1 MRLIR
6 RLPRPV
12 GFEFSLYRTRYNG
25 PMQRVGLAV
34 IGAVAAGWL
43 TVSAQVPQPFPGRA
57 NPPRPS
63 PAPPQTVAPPAAPT
77 PELPAAPVPSDETPS
92 EAMLG
97 FPVYPNAQF
106 IASYDA
112 GRGQRYYLF
121 GSELPFAA
129 LVKYYQS
136 ALKNRGTLVFDAP
149 ATHVFEIG
157 RFREETMAF
166 PPGVTIKDYTW
177 NGSAGYMN
185 PKRNAQPAR
194 FPSIIQ
200 IVPVPPG
207 APR

>member
-1 MRLIR
+1 MGLMKR
-6 RLPRPV
+6 V
-12 GFEFSLYRTRYNG
+12 GFS
-25 PMQRVGLAV
+25 VIAV
-34 IGAVAAGWL
+34 LTAGWL
-43 TVSAQVPQPFPGRA
+43 TAAAQVPQPFPGRQ
-57 NPPRPS
+57 NPPRPA
-63 PAPPQTVAPPAAPT
+63 PAPPQTAPPIPVAPPTAAP
-77 PELPAAPVPSDETPS
+77 PVDGVPTAET
-92 EAMLG
+92 LG
-97 FPVYPNAQF
+97 FPIYPNAQF

-121 GSELPFAA
+121 GSDLRFAD

-136 ALKNRGTLVFDAP
+136 TLKNRGTLVFDAP

-185 PKRNAQPAR
+185 PKRNAKPAR

-200 IVPVPPG
+200 IVPSPPG

>member
-1 MRLIR
+1 
-6 RLPRPV
+6 
-12 GFEFSLYRTRYNG
+12 
-25 PMQRVGLAV
+25 MQRVGLTV
-34 IGAVAAGWL
+34 IGALAATWL
-43 TVSAQVPQPFPGRA
+43 TVSAQVPQPFPGRQ

-63 PAPPQTVAPPAAPT
+63 PTPPKTVTPSPAPPAPTTPPVVAPANAAPT
-77 PELPAAPVPSDETPS
+77 
-92 EAMLG
+92 EAELG

-106 IASYDA
+106 IGSYDA

-121 GSELPFAA
+121 GSELRFAE

-157 RFREETMAF
+157 RFREEAMAF

-200 IVPVPPG
+200 IVPSPPG

>member
-1 MRLIR
+1 MGL
-6 RLPRPV
+6 
-12 GFEFSLYRTRYNG
+12 
-25 PMQRVGLAV
+25 MKRVEAAL
-34 IGAVAAGWL
+34 IGALTAGWL
-43 TVSAQVPQPFPGRA
+43 NVSAQVPQPFPGRQ
-57 NPPRPS
+57 NPPRPA
-63 PAPPQTVAPPAAPT
+63 PAQPQTAPP
-77 PELPAAPVPSDETPS
+77 LPAAPAPAAPASDGAPT
-92 EAMLG
+92 EATLG
-97 FPVYPNAQF
+97 FPVYPNAHF
-106 IASYDA
+106 ISSYDA

-149 ATHVFEIG
+149 ATHMFEIG

-166 PPGVTIKDYTW
+166 PPGVTTKDYTW

-200 IVPVPPG
+200 IVPSPPG

>member
-1 MRLIR
+1 
-6 RLPRPV
+6 
-12 GFEFSLYRTRYNG
+12 
-25 PMQRVGLAV
+25 MQRLGLAIV
-34 IGAVAAGWL
+34 GALTAGWL
-43 TVSAQVPQPFPGRA
+43 SVSAQVPQPFPGRQ

-63 PAPPQTVAPPAAPT
+63 PAQPQTMPPAPATPRPAVAPPAAAESAPT
-77 PELPAAPVPSDETPS
+77 
-92 EAMLG
+92 EAILG
-97 FPVYPNAQF
+97 FPVYPNAHF

-194 FPSIIQ
+194 FPTIIQ
-200 IVPVPPG
+200 IVP
-207 APR
+207 APAGTPR

>member
-1 MRLIR
+1 
-6 RLPRPV
+6 
-12 GFEFSLYRTRYNG
+12 
-25 PMQRVGLAV
+25 MQRAGLVV
-34 IGAVAAGWL
+34 IGALTAGWL
-43 TVSAQVPQPFPGRA
+43 NVSAQVPRPFPGRPM
-57 NPPRPS
+57 PPT
-63 PAPPQTVAPPAAPT
+63 PAPAQPQTPPPAAPSVPAPTT
-77 PELPAAPVPSDETPS
+77 PPADGIPT

-97 FPVYPNAQF
+97 FPVVSNAHF
-106 IASYDA
+106 VGSYDA
-112 GRGQRYYLF
+112 GRGQHYYLF

-129 LVKYYQS
+129 LVKYYQT
-136 ALKNRGTLVFDAP
+136 ALKNRGSLVFDAP

-200 IVPVPPG
+200 IVPAPPG